1 MVTRQKAD
9 SDFASRSQYCARR
22 RLAGLLIPRKEITM
36 NKLATAV
43 ALLALSTGVSLA
55 ANQNPDRDPTRGFTT
70 GVDNGEMTLDTSH
83 TASLPLSVVAQK
95 EEQPQSGKVVKRRA
109 PWAGR

>member
-1 MVTRQKAD
+1 MKKLVTA
-9 SDFASRSQYCARR
+9 F
-22 RLAGLLIPRKEITM
+22 
-36 NKLATAV
+36 

-55 ANQNPDRDPTRGFTT
+55 ANQNPDRDPTRGFATDANT
-70 GVDNGEMTLDTSH
+70 NEKTLDTSH
-83 TASLPLSVVAQK
+83 TASLPLSVVTQK

>member
-1 MVTRQKAD
+1 
-9 SDFASRSQYCARR
+9 
-22 RLAGLLIPRKEITM
+22 M
-36 NKLATAV
+36 NKLATAF

-55 ANQNPDRDPTRGFTT
+55 ANQNPDRDPTRGFAT
-70 GVDNGEMTLDTSH
+70 GVDNSEMTLDTNH
-83 TASLPLSVVAQK
+83 AASLPLSVAAPK